1 MKPINSILE
10 LTTLLNKKPISSL
23 GCVIALHIDEHVLI
37 LDGHQGNVVE
47 GDVPSDCQVITTLSD
62 ISDVISGKL
71 DPTTAFMLG
80 KITVQGDLS
89 KAMKLQTLLT

>member
-1 MKPINSILE
+1 MKPIDNIHE
-10 LTTLLNKKPISSL
+10 LVAILNKKSISSL

-37 LDGHQGNVVE
+37 LDGHQGKVIE
-47 GDVPSDCQVITTLSD
+47 GSASSDCQVITTLSD
-62 ISDVISGKL
+62 ISDIISGKL

-80 KITVQGDLS
+80 KIKVQGDLS